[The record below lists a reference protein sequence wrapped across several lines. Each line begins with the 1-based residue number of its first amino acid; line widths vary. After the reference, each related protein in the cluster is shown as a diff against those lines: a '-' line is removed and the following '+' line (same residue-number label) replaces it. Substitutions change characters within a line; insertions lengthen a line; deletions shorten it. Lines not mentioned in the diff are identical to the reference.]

1 MNTQKAVYE
10 KLFKKDTTELASQ
23 EVELA
28 MFKSVQEIQ
37 KMYADINSIS
47 SDTLKYTKMMQDAVN
62 GLSAISR
69 SLSVRGDEFITEA
82 NRTITEAKA
91 LGLEAPKQIL
101 DLPKFAKGWKDKANA
116 INKLNAQI
124 TASIKSI

>member
-1 MNTQKAVYE
+1 MSINNILQKIAKAE
-10 KLFKKDTTELASQ
+10 KVEL
-23 EVELA
+23 EKHKVDLA